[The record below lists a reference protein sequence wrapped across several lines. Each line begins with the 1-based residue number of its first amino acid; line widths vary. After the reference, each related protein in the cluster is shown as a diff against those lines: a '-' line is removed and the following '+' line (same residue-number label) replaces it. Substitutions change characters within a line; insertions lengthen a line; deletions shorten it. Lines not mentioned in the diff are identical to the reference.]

1 MNHPC
6 FFYYMKRRR
15 SREYALQI
23 LFQLE
28 LTGNPLN
35 DEIFSAFWE
44 SREEDN
50 RSVKEF
56 TRQIVDNTLAH
67 VHDIDERIK
76 KAAERWSIERMPVI
90 DRSILRAATY
100 ELAYR
105 SDIPPSVIINEALEI
120 AKKYST
126 EESASFI
133 NGILDNIARTLPVTA
148 GHKIR

>member
-1 MNHPC
+1 MHC
-6 FFYYMKRRR
+6 FNPMKRRR

-28 LTGNPLN
+28 LTSSTLN
-35 DEIFSAFWE
+35 DEVFPAFWE
-44 SREEDN
+44 NKEEDK
-50 RSVKEF
+50 SVKEF
-56 TRQIVDNTLAH
+56 TRQIVENTLAH
-67 VHDIDERIK
+67 IHDIDERIK
-76 KAAERWSIERMPVI
+76 NAAERWSIERMPVI

-100 ELAYR
+100 ELVYR

-133 NGILDNIARTLPVTA
+133 NGILDNIARTLSVTA
-148 GHKIR
+148 GHQDA

>member
-1 MNHPC
+1 MNRPC
-6 FFYYMKRRR
+6 FFYSMKRRR

-28 LTGNPLN
+28 LTGSTLN
-35 DEIFSAFWE
+35 EEVFRAFWE
-44 SREEDN
+44 NKEED

-56 TRQIVDNTLAH
+56 TRQIVENTLAH
-67 VHDIDERIK
+67 IHDIDERIK
-76 KAAERWSIERMPVI
+76 KAAERWSLERMAVI

-105 SDIPPSVIINEALEI
+105 SDIPTSVIINEALEI

-133 NGILDNIARTLPVTA
+133 NGILDNVARTLSVTA
-148 GHKIR
+148 GHKDS

>member
-1 MNHPC
+1 
-6 FFYYMKRRR
+6 MKRRR

-28 LTGNPLN
+28 LTG
-35 DEIFSAFWE
+35 SALTEKVFPVFWE
-44 SREEDN
+44 NKEED
-50 RSVKEF
+50 RPVKEF
-56 TRQIVDNTLAH
+56 TRQIVENTLAH
-67 VHDIDERIK
+67 IHDIDKRIK
-76 KAAERWSIERMPVI
+76 EAADRWSLERMAVI

-105 SDIPPSVIINEALEI
+105 SDIPTSVIINEALEI

-133 NGILDNIARTLPVTA
+133 NGILDNIARTLSVTA
-148 GHKIR
+148 GRQDS